1 MPVFDLARCTRC
13 GVCAAACT
21 WGEIRLVPERM
32 ENGKVLSAPV
42 ANRSSCGAC
51 HYCERQCPEE
61 AITIVETPF
70 ASTHNYWRRD
80 QENMW
85 RQVDPNHPGHVLL
98 VSTGADSDQISYF
111 DHLMF
116 DACQVTNPPI
126 DPLREP
132 IELRTYLGRRD
143 FSAGTLWG
151 SGGPSALPASGGRR
165 AEDAGRYSAA
175 GAGGA
180 CGSSAATAGREA
192 SGRAAAG
199 REAGGRG
206 DGGQG
211 THSSPTSLLKLE
223 TPILFSAMSFGS
235 INLRVQIAEAR
246 AAAALGTL
254 WNTGEGGLHRELYDY
269 AKNTIVQVASGRFGV
284 SPAFFEHC
292 SAVEIKIGQ
301 GAKPGIGG
309 HLPGEKVTGEISM
322 TRMIP
327 EGSDALSPAP
337 HHDIYSIE
345 DLRQLIYAIKET
357 TEYRKPVS
365 VKVSAVHNIAPI
377 VSGIARAGAD
387 IIAIDGFRGGTGA
400 APRGIRQSMGIPIEL
415 AISAA
420 DKRLRDEKIRHTV
433 SLIAAGGIRNSSD
446 VLKAICL
453 GADAVYLGTAVLVAL
468 GCGLCQRCYADKC
481 SYGITTNREDLA
493 RRIDVD
499 LATRALTGLISA
511 WSEEIKELMGGMGI
525 NTIGSLVGNRDR
537 LRGLHLT
544 SEELGVLGVRQ
555 AGG

>member
-1 MPVFDLARCTRC
+1 VKQPDKKGEFVPDATRNWRRAPRYMPVFDLARCTRC

-32 ENGKVLSAPV
+32 DNGRVLSVPV

-61 AITIVETPF
+61 AIAIVETPF

-151 SGGPSALPASGGRR
+151 SGGAA
-165 AEDAGRYSAA
+165 AEGSDREAA
-175 GAGGA
+175 G
-180 CGSSAATAGREA
+180 
-192 SGRAAAG
+192 
-199 REAGGRG
+199 
-206 DGGQG
+206 
-211 THSSPTSLLKLE
+211 SPPSLLKLE

-246 AAAALGTL
+246 AAASLGTF

-269 AKNTIVQVASGRFGV
+269 AENTIVQVASGRFGV

-493 RRIDVD
+493 KRVDVD

-511 WSEEIKELMGGMGI
+511 WSDEIKELMGGMGI
-525 NTIGSLVGNRDR
+525 NTIGSLVGNRER

-544 SEELGVLGVRQ
+544 GEELGVLGVKQ